1 MKNEVIVVVPM
12 VISQALQLD
21 DESVCEVYGIKRLSG
36 NQYLFGVHGLTEAL
50 IDAGDRAGYAD
61 DSLLSPEEFDI
72 WAGLV
77 IDGMK
82 VLRGHHNAA
91 LQDRRDS
98 GEWIGRERFL

>member
-1 MKNEVIVVVPM
+1 MKNEVILVVPM
-12 VISQALQLD
+12 VIIQALQLD
-21 DESVCEVYGIKRLSG
+21 DESVCEHYRIKHLGG

-50 IDAGDRAGYAD
+50 MDAGDRAGRAD

-82 VLRGHHNAA
+82 VIREH
-91 LQDRRDS
+91 
-98 GEWIGRERFL
+98 GRKANGIKGLSDMLMPAFK